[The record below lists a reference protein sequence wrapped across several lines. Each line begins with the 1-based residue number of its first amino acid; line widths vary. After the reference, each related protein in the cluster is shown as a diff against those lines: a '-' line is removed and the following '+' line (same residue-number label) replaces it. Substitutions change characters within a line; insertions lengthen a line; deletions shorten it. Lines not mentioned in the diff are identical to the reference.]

1 MNQPK
6 RRSNLEWATHL
17 VGVLLGLLVGL
28 IVLAVV
34 LVIMYEFAGW
44 WGVVLPIAL
53 AGGAYGLARLR
64 RA

>member
-1 MNQPK
+1 M
-6 RRSNLEWATHL
+6 